1 MSDAVGSKAIVRL
14 LNLLSAIRELA
25 PFSQLTA
32 DEEQLLDQLV
42 VRWERGEVVTV
53 GDMMTGS
60 ERTSGSTIYR
70 RLVALRDKGLIE
82 FRVDASDRRVRFV
95 EPTDQAQAYIRY
107 LETGVA
113 KLIGGE
119 GIA

>member
-1 MSDAVGSKAIVRL
+1 MWRL
-14 LNLLSAIRELA
+14 LNARPRWLEGVRELA

-42 VRWERGEVVTV
+42 VRWERDEVVTV

-60 ERTSGSTIYR
+60 ERTSGSTIYS

-82 FRVDASDRRVRFV
+82 FRIDASDRRVFMTTHSCLRV
-95 EPTDQAQAYIRY
+95 SIT
-107 LETGVA
+107 
-113 KLIGGE
+113 K
-119 GIA
+119 

>member
-1 MSDAVGSKAIVRL
+1 MSDAVGSNAIVRL

-53 GDMMTGS
+53 GDMTGS
-60 ERTSGSTIYR
+60 GRTSASTIYR

-82 FRVDASDRRVRFV
+82 FRVDASDLRVRCV

-107 LETGVA
+107 LESGVA